1 MKTVPCGYHLIPFD
15 VIFLFTDVPLDAT
28 IDTVLQCIHDNRE
41 INTIINKRE
50 MKELIKL
57 CTKDV
62 HFNFNGAAYVLK
74 DGVAMGSP

>member
-1 MKTVPCGYHLIPFD
+1 MGTIYWPLM
-15 VIFLFTDVPLDAT
+15 LFSYSRMSRQMM
-28 IDTVLQCIHDNRE
+28 IDSVFKRIYDNAE
-41 INTIINKRE
+41 INTTVSKRE